1 MLKNCTSE
9 LQRVAPG
16 HYETE
21 RRLKAAPAPALPG
34 SVLVGWLALAV
45 AVVGTL
51 LHAIWRG
58 VKLARSASA
67 AAAVGLIC
75 LSASP
80 SRADGVAKPVGT
92 AANHPDGVPIGGL
105 SKWKLNPA
113 DPSAGVPSLEE
124 RNRDPIN
131 FGYLLMDIADL
142 GFDAAKK
149 GNFAQAAKYWEA
161 SARAVPEAAI
171 GFRNACDNWAKA
183 GDTAKA
189 IMFCRAALGTPGVT
203 TRDHEAFAR
212 LVLKK
217 DEPLTEEERT
227 DITEMIVHLRKEAGT
242 EGLVLQLTCDLGTK
256 LEDAKTLK
264 ECTDALVKTAPNDA
278 KTISYLWALAM
289 AKGDL
294 AEATRLVDR
303 AKQAGMKPEGLAMM
317 RRGIAKESTLPAR
330 LKRHRG
336 LLIGSGIAIGLLA
349 AGGVIVFLL
358 RRRRMLTPTANRVGG
373 LSAPTAET
381 QAT

>member
-1 MLKNCTSE
+1 MLKKCSSE

-21 RRLKAAPAPALPG
+21 RRLNAPAAPELPG
-34 SVLVGWLALAV
+34 SVVLGWLALAL
-45 AVVGTL
+45 AAVGTL
-51 LHAIWRG
+51 LHAVWRG
-58 VKLARSASA
+58 VKGARSVGAV
-67 AAAVGLIC
+67 AAVC
-75 LSASP
+75 LVSFSALP
-80 SRADGVAKPVGT
+80 AKADGIAKPVGT
-92 AANHPDGVPIGGL
+92 SPDKPDGVPIGGL

-113 DPSAGVPSLEE
+113 DPSAGIPSLEE

-131 FGYLLMDIADL
+131 FGYLLMDLADM

-189 IMFCRAALGTPGVT
+189 IRFCRAALGTPGVT
-203 TRDHEAFAR
+203 TKDHEAFAR

-217 DEPLTEEERT
+217 DEPLTQEERT
-227 DITEMIVHLRKEAGT
+227 DIEEMLVHLRNEPGT
-242 EGLVLQLTCDLGTK
+242 AALVQQLTCDLGTK
-256 LEDAKTLK
+256 LEDPKRLQ

-294 AEATRLVDR
+294 AEATRLIDR
-303 AKQAGMKPEGLAMM
+303 AKQAGMKPEGLALMQK
-317 RRGIAKESTLPAR
+317 GVTKESALPAR
-330 LKRHRG
+330 MKRHRN
-336 LLIGSGIAIGLLA
+336 LLIGLGVGLVVAL
-349 AGGVIVFLL
+349 GLVGFFM
-358 RRRRMLTPTANRVGG
+358 RRRRVPAPSVKADG
-373 LSAPTAET
+373 LSAPPAET